1 MLKPPAL
8 PHAVPPAPPPVSP
21 VSPVSTVSTGVQS
34 PDASPAQVP
43 RPAWPQRLQ
52 SALQRAEQ
60 RILENFRVP
69 PGGG

>member
-1 MLKPPAL
+1 MLKPPA
-8 PHAVPPAPPPVSP
+8 PPPMVPPAPAPAP
-21 VSPVSTVSTGVQS
+21 TVSTAPTALTGAQS
-34 PDASPAQVP
+34 PDAPPAQVP

-60 RILENFRVP
+60 RILQNFRVP

>member
-1 MLKPPAL
+1 MLKPPA
-8 PHAVPPAPPPVSP
+8 PPPTVPPAPAPAP
-21 VSPVSTVSTGVQS
+21 TVSAAPTRAQS
-34 PDASPAQVP
+34 PDAPPAQAP
-43 RPAWPQRLQ
+43 PPPWPQRLQ

>member
-1 MLKPPAL
+1 MLKPPA
-8 PHAVPPAPPPVSP
+8 PPPTVPPAPAPPP
-21 VSPVSTVSTGVQS
+21 TVSTTAPTGAQS
-34 PDASPAQVP
+34 PDAPPAQAP

-52 SALQRAEQ
+52 SALERAEQ

>member
-1 MLKPPAL
+1 MLKPPA
-8 PHAVPPAPPPVSP
+8 PAPMVPPASAPAP
-21 VSPVSTVSTGVQS
+21 TVSTAPTAPTRAQS

>member
-1 MLKPPAL
+1 MLKPPAHL
-8 PHAVPPAPPPVSP
+8 PTVPPAPAP
-21 VSPVSTVSTGVQS
+21 TVSTAPTAPTGAQS
-34 PDASPAQVP
+34 PDAPP

-52 SALQRAEQ
+52 SALQRAEH

>member
-1 MLKPPAL
+1 MST
-8 PHAVPPAPPPVSP
+8 APTAP
-21 VSPVSTVSTGVQS
+21 TGAQS
-34 PDASPAQVP
+34 PDAPPAQAP

-52 SALQRAEQ
+52 SALQRAEH